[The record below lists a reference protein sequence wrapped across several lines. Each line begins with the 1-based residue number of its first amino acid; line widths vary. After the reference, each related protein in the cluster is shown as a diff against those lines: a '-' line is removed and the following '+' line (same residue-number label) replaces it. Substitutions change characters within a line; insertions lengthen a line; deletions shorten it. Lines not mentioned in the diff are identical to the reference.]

1 MLYKAIFDIPND
13 LLPPQTVGFQIAT
26 AVQTEQGV
34 QIQPKIYTAVLQPIK
49 SSIEEWE
56 DPDGTSNNQ

>member
-13 LLPPQTVGFQIAT
+13 LTPPVTVGFQVAM

-34 QIQPKIYTAVLQPIK
+34 QIQPKIYTAVLMPIK
-49 SSIEEWE
+49 SPLEEWE
-56 DPDGTSNNQ
+56 DLNDASNN

>member
-1 MLYKAIFDIPND
+1 MQYKAIFDLPDD
-13 LLPPQTVGFQIAT
+13 LLPPPTVGFQVAT

-34 QIQPKIYTAVLQPIK
+34 QIQPKLYTAVLQPIK

-56 DPDGTSNNQ
+56 DPDVASDD